1 MKLKKKVEDY
11 LIMRCPNLRDVVD
24 KKGFFTGKSHY
35 ECSCTREILDYNYV
49 RNVCNCSAVTGGDK
63 NFWSQSRAESD
74 ALNNRYK
81 TCNHYK
87 RFGIRN

>member
-1 MKLKKKVEDY
+1 MK
-11 LIMRCPNLRDVVD
+11 CPNLRNVVD
-24 KKGFFTGKSHY
+24 KKGLFGKSHY

-49 RNVCNCSAVTGGDK
+49 CNVCNCNAVTGGNK
-63 NFWSQSRAESD
+63 NIWSQSKAETD

-87 RFGIRN
+87 IFGIRN